1 MTKLQQ
7 IVFFSLLLF
16 IFPIAAFGQTS
27 QDCLACHGDRALT
40 MERAGRTVSLFID
53 TAKLERS
60 VHGMLSCV
68 QCHKG
73 FDPNEIP
80 HAKVIK
86 PVQCQTCHDA
96 SEYSKSIHAVVEKK
110 SVGENKRET
119 EAAACKD
126 CHGTHGI
133 LSPSDLQSAVSK
145 GHLPETC
152 GKCHQSDANH
162 FSESAHGVALSQGI
176 QGAPSCIN
184 CHGGHNTRP
193 VTDKD
198 SPMYKT
204 NQAKVCLGCHLD
216 NPDVRKRIGPSAG
229 FIASYETSVHGVA
242 LAGGNLSAAVC
253 SDCHGGHDVRRPGDP
268 RSLVN
273 KFNIPHTCSKCHAD
287 VTKVYDESIHG
298 KAILQGNAD
307 APVCTDCHGEHQILA
322 PTNPRSRVSARN
334 VSVEVC
340 ASCHSSVQLTQ
351 KYAIAG
357 ERFKTFE
364 DSYHGLAS
372 REGSTA
378 VANCASCHGYH
389 NIKPS
394 SDPTST
400 VNKANLA
407 VTCGKCHRGANENFA
422 KGPVHVIV
430 ASNGETVLYWIKTFY
445 ISLIIVLIS
454 AMLIHNLVDFIKK
467 SKVRVAIREGRM
479 RPEIY
484 GPSLYLRMTLDE
496 RLQHGV
502 LLVSFF
508 ALVITGFMLKFP
520 DAWWVVFIRQLSGK
534 IFDIRSVTHRVAG
547 VVLISASLYH
557 VCYVLFVPRGKQLIR
572 DLVPKIQ
579 DVRDVAAVAW
589 YNLGISKTK
598 PKFGRFSYVEKAEY
612 WALVWGVIVMGGT
625 GVIMWFDNFFMGT
638 ITKLGWDIAQTV
650 HYYEAWLATLAIFVW
665 HIYYVI
671 FNPNSYPM
679 NLAWWKGTLTEEEM
693 AEEHALEL
701 EEMQVTQLTQ
711 HAEEEFE
718 EKEDHANAQ
727 GSPTPS
733 EVAEEE
739 VRRRTKSQEPE
750 DE

>member
-1 MTKLQQ
+1 
-7 IVFFSLLLF
+7 
-16 IFPIAAFGQTS
+16 
-27 QDCLACHGDRALT
+27 
-40 MERAGRTVSLFID
+40 MEKGGKTISLFID
-53 TAKLERS
+53 AAKLGSS
-60 VHGMLSCV
+60 VHGSLTCV
-68 QCHKG
+68 QCHRG
-73 FDPNEIP
+73 LDPNEIP
-80 HAKVIK
+80 HAKIIK
-86 PVQCQTCHDA
+86 QVECQRCHDA
-96 SEYSKSIHAVVEKK
+96 TDYRASIHAAVQSTSGKK
-110 SVGENKRET
+110 AET
-119 EAAACKD
+119 VAATCKD
-126 CHGTHGI
+126 CHGTHEI
-133 LSPSDLQSAVSK
+133 LSPSDRRSATSRM
-145 GHLPETC
+145 HLSETC

-176 QGAPSCIN
+176 KGAPSCID
-184 CHGGHNTRP
+184 CHGGHNVQP
-193 VTDKD
+193 VTSKD

-204 NQAKVCLGCHLD
+204 RQAKVCLSCHLD

-229 FIASYETSVHGVA
+229 FIAAYETSVHGVA

-253 SDCHGGHDVRRPGDP
+253 SDCHSGHDVRRPSDP

-273 KFNIPHTCSKCHAD
+273 KFNIPHTCAKCHGD
-287 VTKVYDESIHG
+287 VAKVYNESIHG
-298 KAILQGNAD
+298 KAILQGNTD

-422 KGPVHVIV
+422 KGPVHVLV
-430 ASNGETVLYWIKTFY
+430 ASNGETILYWIKTFY
-445 ISLIIVLIS
+445 ISLIIVLIGG
-454 AMLIHNLVDFIKK
+454 MFIHNLLDFIKK
-467 SKVRVAIREGRM
+467 SKVRIAIREGKL

-484 GPSLYLRMTLDE
+484 GPSLYLRMNLSE
-496 RLQHGV
+496 RLQHGA

-508 ALVITGFMLKFP
+508 TLVITGFMLKFP
-520 DAWWVVFIRQLSGK
+520 DAWWVVFIRRLSGK
-534 IFDIRSVTHRVAG
+534 VFEIRSVTHRVAG
-547 VVLISASLYH
+547 VVLIATSLYH
-557 VCYVLFVPRGKQLIR
+557 LCYILFVPRGKRLIR

-612 WALVWGVIVMGGT
+612 WALVWGVIVMAGT
-625 GVIMWFDNFFMGT
+625 GVIMWFDNFFMGSL
-638 ITKLGWDIAQTV
+638 TKLGWDISQSI

-679 NLAWWKGTLTEEEM
+679 NLAWWRGTLTEEEM
-693 AEEHALEL
+693 DEEHPLELQQIRASQLQQEAEERLEDRDDQTGVQAT
-701 EEMQVTQLTQ
+701 MMPSKT
-711 HAEEEFE
+711 EEEE
-718 EKEDHANAQ
+718 IRREAQ
-727 GSPTPS
+727 P
-733 EVAEEE
+733 
-739 VRRRTKSQEPE
+739 RDPE
-750 DE
+750 NQ

>member
-1 MTKLQQ
+1 
-7 IVFFSLLLF
+7 
-16 IFPIAAFGQTS
+16 
-27 QDCLACHGDRALT
+27 
-40 MERAGRTVSLFID
+40 
-53 TAKLERS
+53 
-60 VHGMLSCV
+60 
-68 QCHKG
+68 
-73 FDPNEIP
+73 
-80 HAKVIK
+80 
-86 PVQCQTCHDA
+86 
-96 SEYSKSIHAVVEKK
+96 
-110 SVGENKRET
+110 
-119 EAAACKD
+119 
-126 CHGTHGI
+126 
-133 LSPSDLQSAVSK
+133 
-145 GHLPETC
+145 
-152 GKCHQSDANH
+152 
-162 FSESAHGVALSQGI
+162 
-176 QGAPSCIN
+176 
-184 CHGGHNTRP
+184 
-193 VTDKD
+193 
-198 SPMYKT
+198 
-204 NQAKVCLGCHLD
+204 
-216 NPDVRKRIGPSAG
+216 
-229 FIASYETSVHGVA
+229 
-242 LAGGNLSAAVC
+242 
-253 SDCHGGHDVRRPGDP
+253 
-268 RSLVN
+268 
-273 KFNIPHTCSKCHAD
+273 
-287 VTKVYDESIHG
+287 
-298 KAILQGNAD
+298 
-307 APVCTDCHGEHQILA
+307 
-322 PTNPRSRVSARN
+322 
-334 VSVEVC
+334 
-340 ASCHSSVQLTQ
+340 LTQ

-445 ISLIIVLIS
+445 ISLIIVLIG
-454 AMLIHNLVDFIKK
+454 AMFIHNLVDFVKK

-484 GPSLYLRMTLDE
+484 GPSLYLRMSLNE

-520 DAWWVVFIRQLSGK
+520 DAWWVVSIRELSGK

-547 VVLISASLYH
+547 VILIATSLYH
-557 VCYVLFVPRGKQLIR
+557 VYYVLFVPRGKQLIR

-579 DVRDVAAVAW
+579 DFRDVAAVAW
-589 YNLGISKTK
+589 YNLGISKAK

-625 GVIMWFDNFFMGT
+625 GVIMWFDNFFMGK

-701 EEMQVTQLTQ
+701 EEMRVNQLSQ

-718 EKEDHANAQ
+718 EKENHANAQ
-727 GSPTPS
+727 GSLTPS
-733 EVAEEE
+733 EIAEKE
-739 VRRRTKSQEPE
+739 VRRRTKSQGLE